1 MAFFYSEDNW
11 PRDKISSL
19 TGKITDE
26 DSKHPDEYFDI
37 LSEPESVGCYVH
49 HTDSFTV
56 RVNQLHNYIKY
67 NKAVRA
73 LSHIFNAIDYVF
85 VSFSTEIRVYSQI

>member
-1 MAFFYSEDNW
+1 MYYTRYTRYIILHTNTRIFS
-11 PRDKISSL
+11 PTLKIP
-19 TGKITDE
+19 DE

-67 NKAVRA
+67 NKAVCIFFFKPA
-73 LSHIFNAIDYVF
+73 FFSFCHISY
-85 VSFSTEIRVYSQI
+85 